1 MATTLQTMGTGP
13 DSSGK
18 ISNKLLVKFGMLSS
32 QDLVE
37 GLWVMG

>member
-1 MATTLQTMGTGP
+1 MTLQMMGMGP

-18 ISNKLLVKFGMLSS
+18 ISDKLIAKFGMLSS
-32 QDLVE
+32 QDLVD